1 MMSRLVLGLFLAA
14 VAAGAPAQQLMVQ
27 QQDGMRFV
35 TGGVGL
41 EEREAL
47 KSMSGDFNVRLT
59 FAVKGTG
66 AYVANVDVAIA
77 DAKGMRVLTA
87 NADGPKLYAQLAPG
101 KYTVKATF
109 SGKTQTRRISV
120 GKMGATEAT
129 FLWSDPSS
137 REHWG
142 TKRSG

>member
-1 MMSRLVLGLFLAA
+1 MMSRLLAGLFLAA
-14 VAAGAPAQQLMVQ
+14 IAAGASAQQLAVQ
-27 QQDGMRFV
+27 QQDGLRFV

-47 KSMSGDFNVRLT
+47 KDMRGDFNVRLT

-66 AYVANVDVAIA
+66 AYVADVDVAIA
-77 DAKGMRVLTA
+77 DAKGMSVLKTMS
-87 NADGPKLYAQLAPG
+87 DGPKLYAELAPG

-109 SGKTQTRRISV
+109 SGKTQTKRISV

-129 FLWSDPSS
+129 FYWNDPSA
-137 REHWG
+137 REMWG